1 MVKYMT
7 NTEGAAERNCL
18 QFIGQGQK
26 KIGFEKQTCKSQ
38 YIMNDLKICC

>member
-18 QFIGQGQK
+18 QFRGQGQK
-26 KIGFEKQTCKSQ
+26 KIAFEKQTCKSQ

>member
-7 NTEGAAERNCL
+7 NNEGAAERNCL
-18 QFIGQGQK
+18 QFMRQGQK
-26 KIGFEKQTCKSQ
+26 KITFGKETYKSQ